1 MRKLGLLVLLL
12 ALVNCQ
18 SGSKRKKVIT
28 NPEKAPDYLRGRLP
42 GKDWQQ
48 HAKPVFG
55 SIFSMET
62 ITLKK
67 CTIALYEEHRLIQAQ
82 QLKEKLLTGKD
93 LLHETTLN
101 SREGQWQLL
110 TVEQQGIQLRLGL
123 LQKKDVVFWS
133 SYVCK
138 DNDSLALYSQD
149 FKRFLKEF
157 WFLYRRG

>member
-1 MRKLGLLVLLL
+1 MKWLNFLVLLL
-12 ALVNCQ
+12 ALLGCQ
-18 SGSKRKKVIT
+18 SGNKRKKVIT

-42 GKDWQQ
+42 GEDWQQ
-48 HAKPVFG
+48 HANPVFG

-67 CTIALYEEHRLIQAQ
+67 CTIALYEEHTMIQAKE
-82 QLKEKLLTGKD
+82 LKEKLLMGKD
-93 LLHETTLN
+93 LLHETNLN

-110 TVEQQGIQLRLGL
+110 TIEQQGTQLRLGL
-123 LQKKDVVFWS
+123 LQKKDVIFWS

-149 FKRFLKEF
+149 FKRFLTEF